1 MHRHLTGYF
10 HQEQP
15 AMMPDPESIYAYD
28 ILGTGNL
35 YRLTGRYDTSIFPL
49 GPDAVSFEVRR
60 TPRDSVHPQLVER
73 HFQVDCTNN
82 EFRLSPLKVAAVDG
96 KPLVDEF
103 TLGNPSS
110 RLLGSSP
117 EAIKQILQGFGMI
130 TIAEHIT
137 RSRLELWRTAVLEG
151 QPYDDVDTLW
161 NSFLEAETA
170 ITWSYP
176 SIDWAF
182 LVTEDQ
188 AAEMRAGF

>member
-1 MHRHLTGYF
+1 
-10 HQEQP
+10 
-15 AMMPDPESIYAYD
+15 MMPDPETIYAYD
-28 ILGTGNL
+28 IIGTGCL

-49 GPDAVSFEVRR
+49 GPDLVSLEVLW
-60 TPRDSVHPQLVER
+60 TTRDSVQTQLVER
-73 HFQVDCTNN
+73 HFQVDCANN
-82 EFRLSPLKVAAVDG
+82 EFRLNPIKVTATDG
-96 KPLVDEF
+96 KPAFDEF

-110 RLLGSSP
+110 NLLKASP
-117 EAIKQILQGFGMI
+117 EAIKQILQGFGPI

-137 RSRLELWRTAVLEG
+137 RSRLEMWRTAVLEG